1 MVRVCLTIVSRGS
14 GASSAVLSL
23 RHSMVQAQK
32 TRGCVRCQL
41 SADLTDPDVL
51 HYVEEWASESD
62 LRAGIRAERL
72 LRLIAIIESATE
84 QPQFTIEF
92 VSPSSGLDYIEDV
105 LRSAEV

>member
-14 GASSAVLSL
+14 EASSAVVAL

-51 HYVEEWASESD
+51 HYVEEWASEPD
-62 LRAGIRAERL
+62 LRSGIRAERL
-72 LRLIAIIESATE
+72 LRLIAAIESATA
-84 QPQFTIEF
+84 QPEFSIEF
-92 VSPSSGLDYIEDV
+92 FTRSAGLDYIEDV